1 VLGDRI
7 LLKCQH
13 PLFLL
18 SFSFLFLL
26 VFNAFMIVFNVA
38 LKCYFLKGSEI
49 NLRVAKD
56 KSQTMYLGHIR
67 KLTQM
72 SGLL

>member
-1 VLGDRI
+1 
-7 LLKCQH
+7 
-13 PLFLL
+13 
-18 SFSFLFLL
+18 
-26 VFNAFMIVFNVA
+26 MIVFNVA

-56 KSQTMYLGHIR
+56 KSQTMYLRHIR

-72 SGLL
+72 SGLLWKTTLQFSVPDNIFDQGVLLI